1 MKMKNVK
8 RNLFVLSLLSLGA
21 TSFAETDYKALKLE
35 YIEHYKTTAI
45 QQMIHTKIPASITL
59 AQGLLESGAGTSRL
73 ATLGN
78 NHFGIKCHE
87 WQGDRMFHD
96 DDAKGECFRVYGNAE
111 LSFVDHSAFL
121 TERNRY
127 AFLFGY
133 ATTDYENWAKG
144 LKKAGYA
151 TNPQYANLLIKLIED
166 YNLDD
171 FDAALPPP
179 KKNGG
184 LLNPPKNK
192 FGTNLRV
199 NTTEN
204 QSAYVVAEK
213 GDSYYRIS
221 QEFSTAMWELRKY
234 NDFEEQKDV
243 LEEGDKVFLE
253 PKKNKV
259 NHKKASVI
267 AQQNQT
273 LIILS
278 QDLGIKLNKLIKLNP
293 DIKKDAVITQKTTI
307 YLN

>member
-1 MKMKNVK
+1 MKNVK
-8 RNLFVLSLLSLGA
+8 RNLIVLSLLSVGT

-35 YIEHYKTTAI
+35 YIEQYRATAI
-45 QQMIHTKIPASITL
+45 QQMIYTKIPASITL

-87 WQGDRMFHD
+87 WQGERMFHD

-166 YNLDD
+166 YDLDA
-171 FDAALPPP
+171 FDAELLPP

-184 LLNPPKNK
+184 LLDPPKNK
-192 FGTNLRV
+192 IETNIKV
-199 NTTEN
+199 DTAEN

-213 GDSYYRIS
+213 GDTYYRIS

-253 PKKNKV
+253 PKKNKLDDT
-259 NHKKASVI
+259 KASVI
-267 AQQNQT
+267 SQQNQT
-273 LIILS
+273 LLSLS
-278 QDLGIKLNKLIKLNP
+278 QNLGIKLKKLMKLNP
-293 DIKKDAVITQKTTI
+293 DIVEDTVIVKGEK
-307 YLN
+307 LLLD

>member
-1 MKMKNVK
+1 MKNVK
-8 RNLFVLSLLSLGA
+8 RNLIVLSLLSVGT

-35 YIEHYKTTAI
+35 YIEQYRVTAI
-45 QQMIHTKIPASITL
+45 QQMIYTKIPASITL

-87 WQGDRMFHD
+87 WQGERMFHD

-166 YNLDD
+166 YDLDA
-171 FDAALPPP
+171 FDAELLPP

-184 LLNPPKNK
+184 LLDPPKNK
-192 FGTNLRV
+192 IETNIKV
-199 NTTEN
+199 DTAEN

-213 GDSYYRIS
+213 GDTYYRIS

-253 PKKNKV
+253 PKKNKLDDT
-259 NHKKASVI
+259 KASVI
-267 AQQNQT
+267 SQQNQT
-273 LIILS
+273 LLSLS
-278 QDLGIKLNKLIKLNP
+278 QNLGIKLKKLMKLNP
-293 DIKKDAVITQKTTI
+293 DIVEDTVIVKGEK
-307 YLN
+307 LLLD